1 MDRRANRKI
10 QVARRLSFWPGAP
23 HRPHRQGRSEC
34 VTRPGVADLGDR
46 RAAGRPSIE
55 TAPLRRSSQ
64 DARFLTIN
72 LPPAARKNP
81 GEAWFRA
88 YRGESCSYP
97 HAARPSI
104 FCRAVLC
111 PSALRVN
118 LEKARTLAARAM
130 LRRHQFAAS
139 PVQGSRTTR
148 RGQAP
153 ATKQASVWTS
163 LWTWNAWAVSMSLEL
178 APELAP

>member
-72 LPPAARKNP
+72 LPPAARTNP

-118 LEKARTLAARAM
+118 LEKARTLAVCGTVW
-130 LRRHQFAAS
+130 LRRHRFAARC
-139 PVQGSRTTR
+139 VRGSRTTR
-148 RGQAP
+148 GGR
-153 ATKQASVWTS
+153 ATRTKRAS
-163 LWTWNAWAVSMSLEL
+163 LWTWNAWAVSMSLKL